1 VPIIVQKYGGTSV
14 ETTERIQAVADRVV
28 RAKEDGYDVLVAV
41 SAMGDTTDEL
51 LAMAKQIASIPEPR
65 ELDMLLTA
73 GERIAMSL
81 LAIAIN
87 ARGCKAASYTGSQA
101 GIITDT
107 QHGAARIV
115 EIRPKRILESLGEG
129 NVVIVA
135 GFQGLST
142 TYDITTLGRGGSDTT
157 AVAMAAA
164 LGAEVCEIYTDVEG
178 VFTADPRIEPGA
190 RKVEVI
196 SYEEML
202 ELAAAGAKVLS
213 SRSVEYAR
221 RHGVRIHVRSSFLD
235 AAGTWVQEVDE
246 GLMENALIS
255 GVAVDDDEAKVT
267 LDRVPDKPGVAA
279 TVFRAVA
286 GEGINVDMIVQNVS
300 HEGATDLSFTAP
312 LAEIQR
318 LESVMERVVKE
329 VGAAR
334 FTIDDGVSKV
344 SLVGAGMK
352 THPGV
357 AADMFDALA
366 ATGINIEM
374 ISTSPIRISCVIRK
388 GDAAQAVRTI
398 HERFGLNASGS
409 DEDGGTGEGAARA

>member
-1 VPIIVQKYGGTSV
+1 MPIIVQKYGGTSV
-14 ETTERIQAVADRVV
+14 ATTERIQAVADRVV
-28 RAKEDGYDVLVAV
+28 HAKENGYDVLVAI
-41 SAMGDTTDEL
+41 SAMGDTTDGL
-51 LAMAKQIASIPEPR
+51 LAMAKAIAPIPEPR

-81 LAIAIN
+81 LSIAIN
-87 ARGCKAASYTGSQA
+87 ARGCRAASYTGSQA

-115 EIRPKRILESLGEG
+115 EIRPKRILESLAEG
-129 NVVIVA
+129 TVVIVA

-142 TYDITTLGRGGSDTT
+142 TYDITTLGRGGTDTT

-164 LGAEVCEIYTDVEG
+164 VGAGVCEIYTDVEG
-178 VFTADPRIEPGA
+178 VFTADPRIEPTA
-190 RKVEVI
+190 RKIDVV

-202 ELAAAGAKVLS
+202 ELAAAGAKILH

-235 AAGTWVQEVDE
+235 VPGTWVQEVSE
-246 GLMENALIS
+246 RPMEDVLIS
-255 GVAVDDDEAKVT
+255 GVALDDGEAKVT
-267 LDRVPDKPGVAA
+267 LDRVPDRPGVAA
-279 TVFRAVA
+279 TVFRAIA
-286 GEGINVDMIVQNVS
+286 DEAISVDMIVQNVS
-300 HEGATDLSFTAP
+300 HDGATDLSFTAP
-312 LAEIQR
+312 LADIPR
-318 LESVMERVVKE
+318 LASVMERVVKE
-329 VGAAR
+329 VGAER
-334 FTIDDGVSKV
+334 FSIDDGISKV

-366 ATGINIEM
+366 ADGVNIEM

-388 GDAAQAVRTI
+388 ADAERAVRTI
-398 HERFGLNASGS
+398 HARFGL
-409 DEDGGTGEGAARA
+409 GGEAPGPT